1 MEQSAKPVDFICG
14 AKEDIV
20 VLPKGVKF
28 RGARFQCRNND
39 LTITSENLLR
49 VYVRNF
55 FANNDYPTLR
65 SYDGEEVSGH
75 LAAAYVTLSERAL
88 TAMGSVMNP

>member
-1 MEQSAKPVDFICG
+1 MGKSAKPVDFICG
-14 AKEDIV
+14 AQEDIV
-20 VLPKGVKF
+20 NLPEGIAF
-28 RGARFQCRNND
+28 RGARFQCRDRD
-39 LTITSENLLR
+39 LTITSANHMR

-65 SYDGEEVSGH
+65 SHDGDEVTGH

-88 TAMGSVMNP
+88 TAMGRVMNP